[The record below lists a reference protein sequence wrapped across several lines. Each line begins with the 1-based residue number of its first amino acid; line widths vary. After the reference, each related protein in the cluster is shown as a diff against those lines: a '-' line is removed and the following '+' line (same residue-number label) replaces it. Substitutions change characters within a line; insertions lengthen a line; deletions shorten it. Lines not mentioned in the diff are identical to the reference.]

1 MKTLHKI
8 YLFVIVIC
16 FLLYNLYSIS
26 NKNKEGF
33 FFGYSPIYNW
43 NRPLELPKDSDVVK
57 QHYKDKWEEEN
68 EGSEMSYEEYMR
80 KKKEEEEDNEE
91 ECKELMKD
99 FKGVCE
105 DRDNSKNLLDKCPDE
120 CEKRKLEWEHINKT
134 DTMKQAAIKD
144 EEDKEKQQ
152 QVIDAKKNLKDALQK
167 RLLPTNLPDIKR
179 IPTGNFNDINDSV
192 SSSDISSST
201 VDSLYECNV
210 KMKNEGSKY
219 MLVNSRGS
227 CKILNKKHNHKP
239 KYKIF
244 KKNDT
249 PEYKNEGHQLWE
261 YVNDYTYDIKGN
273 GDLKKGQYIG
283 HMNKTLE
290 ECKKM
295 GIGNKSK
302 YIAWTGNRAYEPGYC
317 KVLIK
322 KYNKNPDLT
331 TNRTPDASFNLFKF
345 TGKYEKKPSDEIYNS
360 LLKPMTG
367 RPFNPYKY
375 TVLRRM
381 RHNIDISK
389 ENEDLSESERRKS
402 AYKKIFND
410 AYQIKA
416 PMSRTIISAQEEGS
430 DVDGKW
436 TIYKIDILA
445 NTKPEINRIKA
456 FDQPDKFDY
465 FGNIK
470 EESQKEITKEARAL
484 QETFQVHREKEGF
497 ITREGH
503 KNCGKNHKE
512 KFMNISRSQE
522 IFDIM
527 HTLTELDKIDMDK

>member
-16 FLLYNLYSIS
+16 VLLYNLYSIS
-26 NKNKEGF
+26 KKNKEGF

-57 QHYKDKWEEEN
+57 QHNKDKWEN
-68 EGSEMSYEEYMR
+68 DNKEGEISYEEYMR
-80 KKKEEEEDNEE
+80 KKKEEEEENEE

-120 CEKRKLEWEHINKT
+120 CEKRTLEWAYINET
-134 DTMKQAAIKD
+134 DTMKQSAIKD
-144 EEDKEKQQ
+144 EEDKEKQRK
-152 QVIDAKKNLKDALQK
+152 VKKAKADLKDALQK
-167 RLLPTNLPDIKR
+167 RLLPTNLPDIKK
-179 IPTGNFNDINDSV
+179 ISDDFNDINDSLTL
-192 SSSDISSST
+192 DQDYELST
-201 VDSLYECNV
+201 VDDLYGCYM
-210 KMKNEGSKY
+210 KMKNKGSKY
-219 MLVNSRGS
+219 MLVNSDGS

-244 KKNDT
+244 KKNDSISKVAEHT
-249 PEYKNEGHQLWE
+249 IWE

-273 GDLKKGQYIG
+273 GDLKQGQYVG
-283 HMNKTLE
+283 YMNKTLE

-302 YIAWTGNRAYEPGYC
+302 YIAWTGNQAYEPGYC

-331 TNRTPDASFNLFKF
+331 TNRTPDANFKLYKF
-345 TGKYEKKPSDEIYNS
+345 SGKYEKKPNDKIYNS

-416 PMSRTIISAQEEGS
+416 PMSRTIISVQEQGK

-445 NTKPEINRIKA
+445 TTKPEMNRIKA
-456 FDQPDKFDY
+456 FDQPDKYDY

-470 EESQKEITKEARAL
+470 EESRDIITKEAREL
-484 QETFQVHREKEGF
+484 QETFQVHRKKEGF

-522 IFDIM
+522 VFDIM